1 MYAEVRMTIK
11 MKVYIS
17 LFAACI
23 LMILFSVVTLY
34 KLDHLHEESINQ
46 SVRGSKLHVFEE
58 LKYRNGMMLLMA
70 MEMII
75 DRADRKVD
83 PVRIQTIDACRDWLR
98 SNKAELDE
106 LVDEKEEA
114 DALNVIYKNFD
125 VIHDVIKEDLVE
137 KIRAGGDLKDF
148 QHIDE
153 VLDSA
158 SSENTVILEE
168 LVSHIDSDME
178 ESAISANE
186 DFILAERLIIIL
198 SIVIIICLLAIVYI
212 IYQNFKRLFGTVK
225 EVESIGT
232 NLTYRFDTS
241 GKDEISDFAKSFNV
255 FISKIHELMLRTGE
269 SSEDVASGSAQMA
282 AAVEEMNVTFADQTQ
297 QVTGVAGAMEEL
309 SANSSSIMDN
319 MDQSG
324 GCVAEA
330 SDKTNEG
337 VSILDDIMTSM
348 EMIKSKTSA
357 LAGTVSTLAESSG
370 EIGNILSVINDI
382 ADQTNLLALNAAIEA
397 ARAGDAGRGFAVVA
411 DEVRKLAER
420 TQAATKEIESII
432 GALQAES
439 KKASEE
445 MNDAGGTVDAG
456 VKKVSSASAVFESIV
471 RAVSCIENL
480 SKSTKTSVE
489 EQNDAIANINE
500 NTQMMAA
507 GIEESSTAL
516 NEIAQ
521 TTSMLQ
527 ERSDGLKRMISQF
540 KV

>member
-1 MYAEVRMTIK
+1 MTIK

-114 DALNVIYKNFD
+114 DALNIIYKNFD

-186 DFILAERLIIIL
+186 DFILAEELIIIL
-198 SIVIIICLLAIVYI
+198 SIVIIICLLTIVYI

-337 VSILDDIMTSM
+337 VSILDDIMASM